1 MPDWEKDSP
10 QLRANLTEILA
21 EISSVADRREKPTV
35 EAARHWQALA
45 MRNLE
50 VREKRFVGAFRGERG
65 LENVNVRVGANYG
78 VDPADVGE
86 ALELFE
92 AKLQMLVAELD
103 AVLPSGQALNPDH
116 WQPSLIFARGHIPS
130 GCESIHLP
138 MATDE
143 QRGCGQ
149 ISWRCVTGC
158 HRLSG
163 CVRGR
168 TQVTDRLAS
177 KRCRVTG
184 SQRRRCFTDCS
195 KIFWRNIDSGKPTTG
210 ASFYLAE
217 QARIVSNPQN
227 STISYYHRG
236 RPCQSPRCWPE

>member
-103 AVLPSGQALNPDH
+103 AVLPSGQALNPDQLAAIIDLCAWAH
-116 WQPSLIFARGHIPS
+116 SEWVRIHPFANGNGRTARLWANFVAMRYG
-130 GCESIHLP
+130 LP
-138 MATDE
+138 PFIRLRPRPNASY
-143 QRGCGQ
+143 GQ
-149 ISWRCVTGC
+149 AGVKAMQGDWKPTSAVF
-158 HRLSG
+158 HRLLE
-163 CVRGR
+163 
-168 TQVTDRLAS
+168 D
-177 KRCRVTG
+177 
-184 SQRRRCFTDCS
+184 F
-195 KIFWRNIDSGKPTTG
+195 
-210 ASFYLAE
+210 LAE
-217 QARIVSNPQN
+217 
-227 STISYYHRG
+227 H
-236 RPCQSPRCWPE
+236 